1 MDIIL
6 RFGAPYVITMYT
18 KNLLVG
24 THRSIRNLPQLNYN
38 DIPTCVSVLI
48 YAFIY
53 AYVNGY
59 LYRDPNLFDEAEVAQ
74 VVEDAQ
80 EAEVAQVVE
89 DAQEAE
95 QAQVVQVVQDAQVLQ
110 DTQVLQ
116 ETKEGTVPVLN
127 VVVKPLEGQG
137 PISVPVVTQTSCNPC
152 SNRRKV

>member
-80 EAEVAQVVE
+80 EAE
-89 DAQEAE
+89 

>member
-1 MDIIL
+1 M
-6 RFGAPYVITMYT
+6 MYT

-24 THRSIRNLPQLNYN
+24 THRSIRSLPQLNYN
-38 DIPTCVSVLI
+38 DIPTYVSVLI

-59 LYRDPNLFDEAEVAQ
+59 LYRDPNLFDETEEAQ
-74 VVEDAQ
+74 VVEDAEDAQ
-80 EAEVAQVVE
+80 VAQVVQ
-89 DAQEAE
+89 DAQV
-95 QAQVVQVVQDAQVLQ
+95 AQVVQVVQEAEDAQVA
-110 DTQVLQ
+110 QVVQ
-116 ETKEGTVPVLN
+116 EAKEGTVPVLN